1 MFPAQRFFSRRRV
14 FSLGVLC
21 ILTGAFKRVE
31 YFMKNIAVLASGRG
45 TNLQAIIENIENGT
59 LKANLACVISD
70 REDAKALERAR
81 QHNVKAIYL
90 DPGPKKTW
98 LMPEIE
104 GKYVQTLRDH
114 NIDLICLAGFMRI
127 IKKPLL
133 DAFAGRIINIHPSL
147 LPSFP
152 GLDVQKKAIDW
163 GVKFSGCTVHFVDDT
178 VDGGP
183 IIIQAAVQILDD
195 DTPEKLAERILK
207 EEWRIYTEAINLV
220 LSGKYKIEGRRVIK
234 TG

>member
-1 MFPAQRFFSRRRV
+1 
-14 FSLGVLC
+14 
-21 ILTGAFKRVE
+21 
-31 YFMKNIAVLASGRG
+31 MKNIAVLASGRG

-70 REDAKALERAR
+70 NEDAKALQRAR
-81 QHNVKAIYL
+81 EHNIKAIYL

-98 LMPEIE
+98 FIPENE
-104 GKYVQTLRDH
+104 QKYVQTLKDH
-114 NIDLICLAGFMRI
+114 NVDLVCLAGFMRI
-127 IKKPLL
+127 LKRPLL
-133 DAFAGRIINIHPSL
+133 DAFAGRIINIHPAL

-152 GLDVQKKAIDW
+152 GLNVQKKALDW

-183 IIIQAAVQILDD
+183 IIIQAAVPVLDD

-207 EEWRIYTEAINLV
+207 EEWCIYTEAINLI
-220 LSGKYKIEGRRVIK
+220 LSGKYRIEGRRIIR
-234 TG
+234 TDDR

>member
-1 MFPAQRFFSRRRV
+1 
-14 FSLGVLC
+14 
-21 ILTGAFKRVE
+21 
-31 YFMKNIAVLASGRG
+31 MKNIAVLASGRG

-70 REDAKALERAR
+70 NEDAKALQRAR
-81 QHNVKAIYL
+81 EHNIKAIYL

-98 LMPEIE
+98 LIPENE
-104 GKYVQTLRDH
+104 QKYVQTLKDH
-114 NIDLICLAGFMRI
+114 NVDLVCLAGFMRI
-127 IKKPLL
+127 LKRPLL
-133 DAFAGRIINIHPSL
+133 DAFAGRIINIHPAL

-152 GLDVQKKAIDW
+152 GLNVQKKALDW

-183 IIIQAAVQILDD
+183 IIIQAAVPVLDD

-207 EEWRIYTEAINLV
+207 EEWRIYTEAINLI
-220 LSGKYKIEGRRVIK
+220 LSGKYRIEGRRIIR
-234 TG
+234 TDDR